1 MQFFVRILLA
11 VLTFNIAGAMQAPE
25 LVSEL
30 QSAQV
35 VPLVHKLK
43 EAISTSTDPEQI
55 RLIIKEIEAIR
66 GALNKYPQKSRA
78 IVKMILNEKAFLKG
92 HAKARAE
99 IYRKQVDHL
108 IQQNKPI
115 PTQLL
120 NDHMNALINK
130 KQIKYY
136 FESLEK

>member
-1 MQFFVRILLA
+1 MQFFVRVLLA
-11 VLTFNIAGAMQAPE
+11 VLTFNIAGAMQSPE
-25 LVSEL
+25 AVSEP
-30 QSAQV
+30 QPAQV
-35 VPLVHKLK
+35 VLLVQKLK
-43 EAISTSTDPEQI
+43 EAIATSTDPQKI
-55 RLIIKEIEAIR
+55 REIIKEIEGMR
-66 GALNKYPQKSRA
+66 SALNKYPQKREA
-78 IVKMILNEKAFLKG
+78 VRRMVLNEKAFLKG